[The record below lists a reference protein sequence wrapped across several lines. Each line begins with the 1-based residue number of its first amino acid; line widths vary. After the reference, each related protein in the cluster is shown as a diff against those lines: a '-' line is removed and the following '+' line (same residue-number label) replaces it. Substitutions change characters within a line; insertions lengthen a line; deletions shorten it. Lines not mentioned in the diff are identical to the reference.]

1 MNDIDLLIIRAL
13 LRASDDCKVRHVPSG
28 SRRILIPY
36 QAVFRDAPISR
47 SSLFDEEGLWLQEET
62 EGTGSVHPRRI
73 WREVQ
78 YSGGGWVMDFWVGLV
93 IMLSIIGFM
102 LAVELLLFDNS

>member
-47 SSLFDEEGLWLQEET
+47 SSLFDEEGLWLQERVRLKKLKVRGRYIRAGYGEKSNT
-62 EGTGSVHPRRI
+62 
-73 WREVQ
+73 
-78 YSGGGWVMDFWVGLV
+78 LV
-93 IMLSIIGFM
+93 VAG
-102 LAVELLLFDNS
+102 